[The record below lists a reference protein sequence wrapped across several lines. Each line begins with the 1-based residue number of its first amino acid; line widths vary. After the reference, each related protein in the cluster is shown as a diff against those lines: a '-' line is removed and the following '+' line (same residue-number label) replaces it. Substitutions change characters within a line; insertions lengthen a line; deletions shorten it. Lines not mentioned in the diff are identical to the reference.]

1 MKQFL
6 FFVGL
11 LLAWGA
17 KGQSIS
23 GKVLEPTGDP
33 LSYANVLLLNLSDS
47 SLVKGAVSDTLGN
60 FVIFDVPGGNYLL
73 SASMMGYKQT
83 YLPSILIGTS
93 PLEGITLRLEEDSQ
107 QLDEV
112 MVVEKRPFVEQYID
126 KMVVNVSNSIIASG
140 STALE
145 VLGKAPGVTI
155 DRQTNAIRLRGKDGV
170 IVQMDGKQTYL
181 SMEDLVIL
189 LSTMSSDNI
198 DQIELIT
205 NPSAKYDAA
214 GNSGI
219 INIKL
224 MENND
229 IGTNGSISLGVGSGR
244 FDRERGSLQI
254 NHRTKKINV
263 FGTYSANA
271 GGAYFDLYGEQF
283 IDNEAQQNYADQETY
298 IVFDTW
304 GQNAKAGVDY
314 FLGKNTTIGVVWT
327 GFWSDFGE
335 DGTASSEFQKIKGI
349 NYLEANTAKQISTV
363 STNHI
368 ANLNFQHTFGGKGGQ
383 LTADFD
389 IGQFNREYSNTLQ
402 TEIKTPEEPVQP
414 RQGLITEMPTT
425 ITIRTIKA
433 DYSSVVFNKW
443 NMDTGLKTAQVKSEN
458 DLTLSQGEEGNL
470 IIDPILSNN
479 FIYTENVNAA
489 YLSFSGKL
497 GESTQAQFG
506 LRAEHTISE
515 ANSSSTNTVLKRNY
529 LNVFPSVFLSNKL
542 SDNHTI
548 VLSYSYRINRPSYQ
562 LLNPARS
569 YVDPYL
575 YSRGNAFLQPEY
587 THSLELKHG
596 FKDKLYTS
604 VGASFVSDLIF
615 YLIQPVDSIRTER
628 TPDNVGTSQSYNM
641 TMSYPLEIM
650 KGWNAQLNLT
660 GMYSRFDYVYQE
672 NPISVEQF
680 SSRLDMSNTF
690 AFQKGWTGELTGWIS
705 SPSIQA
711 LARSPWLG
719 SLDIGIQ
726 KSFSPKFKAR
736 LSVQDIFHTNKFI
749 GKIDVPGFKS
759 DYRLQLDTRV
769 AMINFTYTLG
779 NQDLKAAR
787 QRKLGSEEES
797 QRTN

>member
-1 MKQFL
+1 MKQF
-6 FFVGL
+6 FFLAAL
-11 LLAWGA
+11 LLTWGV

-23 GKVLEPTGDP
+23 GRVLDPSESP
-33 LSYANVLLLNLSDS
+33 LSFANVLLLTPSDS
-47 SLVKGAVSDTLGN
+47 SLIKGAVTDTLGN
-60 FVIFDVPGGNYLL
+60 FVIFDVPDGNYLI
-73 SASMMGYKQT
+73 SASMMGYKQV
-83 YLPSILIGTS
+83 YLPPILVERS
-93 PLEGITLRLEEDSQ
+93 ALEGVTLQLEEDSQ

-145 VLGKAPGVTI
+145 VLEKAPGVTI
-155 DRQTNAIRLRGKDGV
+155 DRQNNSLRLRGKDGV

-229 IGTNGSISLGVGSGR
+229 IGTNGSISIGAGSGR

-254 NHRTKKINV
+254 NHRAKKINV
-263 FGTYSANA
+263 FGNYSANA
-271 GGAYFDLYGEQF
+271 GGGYFDLDSRQF
-283 IDNEAQQNYADQETY
+283 IENRGQQNYIDQKTY
-298 IVFDTW
+298 IVFDNW

-314 FLGKNTTIGVVWT
+314 FLGKNTTIGAVWT
-327 GFWSDFGE
+327 GFWSNNGE
-335 DGTASSEFQKIKGI
+335 DGTASSDFERNEGI
-349 NYLEANTAKQISTV
+349 NYLETSTAKQISSI
-363 STNHI
+363 STNNVG
-368 ANLNFQHTFGGKGGQ
+368 NLNFQHKFGENGGQ

-389 IGQFNREYSNTLQ
+389 IGQFKRQYSNTLQ
-402 TEIKTPEEPVQP
+402 TDSHTPEEPTQP
-414 RQGLITEMPTT
+414 GQGLITEMPTT
-425 ITIRTIKA
+425 ITIRTAKA
-433 DYSSVVFNKW
+433 DYSRVVFNNW
-443 NMDTGLKTAQVKSEN
+443 NMEAGLKTAFVKSDN

-470 IIDPILSNN
+470 IVDPILSNH

-489 YLSFSGKL
+489 YISFSGKL
-497 GESTQAQFG
+497 GESTQAQMG

-515 ANSSSTNTVLKRNY
+515 GKSLNTESTVKRNY
-529 LNVFPSVFLSNKL
+529 LNVFPSVFISNKL
-542 SDNHTI
+542 SENHTL

-562 LLNPARS
+562 FLNPARS
-569 YVDPYL
+569 YVDPFL
-575 YSRGNAFLQPEY
+575 YSRGNAYLQPEY

-604 VGASFVSDLIF
+604 IGASFVSDLIF

-628 TPDNVGTSQSYNM
+628 TPDNVGTSQSYNI
-641 TMSYPLEIM
+641 TMSYPLAIT
-650 KGWNAQLNLT
+650 KGWNAQLNFT
-660 GMYSRFDYVYQE
+660 GLYSRFDYLYQE
-672 NPISVEQF
+672 NPIIVEQI
-680 SSRLDMSNTF
+680 SSRLNMSNTF

-711 LARSPWLG
+711 LARAPWLG
-719 SLDIGIQ
+719 SLDVGIQ

-736 LSVQDIFHTNKFI
+736 MSIQDIFHTNKFI
-749 GKIDVPGFKS
+749 GKIDVPGFNS
-759 DYRLQLDTRV
+759 DYYLQFDTRV
-769 AMINFTYTLG
+769 VMINLTYTLG

>member
-1 MKQFL
+1 MKLYYIFL
-6 FFVGL
+6 TFL
-11 LLAWGA
+11 LVQTVN
-17 KGQSIS
+17 GQSIS
-23 GKVLEPTGDP
+23 GKVQEPSGIP
-33 LSYANVLLLNLSDS
+33 LSFANVLLLSPSDS
-47 SLVKGAVSDTLGN
+47 SLIKGAVTDTLGN
-60 FVIFDVPGGNYLL
+60 FAIFNVPSGKYLI
-73 SASMMGYKQT
+73 SASMMGYKQV
-83 YLPSILIGTS
+83 YLPPILVEATS
-93 PLEGITLRLEEDSQ
+93 VEGITLQLQEDSQ

-112 MVVEKRPFVEQYID
+112 MVIEKRPFVEQYID

-205 NPSAKYDAA
+205 NPSSKYDAA

-224 MENND
+224 LENND
-229 IGTNGSISLGVGSGR
+229 IGTNGSVSLGVGSGR
-244 FDRERGSLQI
+244 FDREMGSLQI
-254 NHRTKKINV
+254 NHRAKKINI

-271 GGAYFDLYGEQF
+271 GGAYFDLYGAQF

-298 IVFDTW
+298 IIFDTW

-314 FLGKNTTIGVVWT
+314 FLGENTTIGVVWT

-363 STNHI
+363 STNHV
-368 ANLNFQHTFGGKGGQ
+368 ANLNFQHTFGKNGGL

-389 IGQFNREYSNTLQ
+389 LGQFNRQYLNTLQ
-402 TEIKTPEEPVQP
+402 TELHTPEEPDQP

-425 ITIRTIKA
+425 ITIKTAKA
-433 DYSSVVFNKW
+433 DYSKVVFNKW
-443 NMDTGLKTAQVKSEN
+443 NMETGLKIAQVKSEN
-458 DLTLSQGEEGNL
+458 DLTLSQGEEGKL
-470 IIDPILSNN
+470 IIDPILSSN

-489 YLSFSGKL
+489 YLSFSGQL
-497 GESTQAQFG
+497 GEATQAQFG

-542 SDNHTI
+542 SENHTM

-562 LLNPARS
+562 FLNPARS

-575 YSRGNAFLQPEY
+575 YSRGNAFLLPEY

-604 VGASFVSDLIF
+604 IGASFVSDLIF

-628 TPDNVGTSQSYNM
+628 TPDNVGTSQSYNI

-660 GMYSRFDYVYQE
+660 GLYSRFNYLYQE
-672 NPISVEQF
+672 YPIIVKQI
-680 SSRLDMSNTF
+680 SSRLNMSNTF

-711 LARSPWLG
+711 LARTPWLG
-719 SLDIGIQ
+719 SLDLGIQ
-726 KSFSPKFKAR
+726 KSFSSKFKTR

-749 GKIDVPGFKS
+749 GKIDVPGFNS

-769 AMINFTYTLG
+769 AMINLTYTLG

>member
-1 MKQFL
+1 MTWS
-6 FFVGL
+6 
-11 LLAWGA
+11 AN
-17 KGQSIS
+17 GQSIS

-60 FVIFDVPGGNYLL
+60 FVIFDIPGGSYIL

-93 PLEGITLRLEEDSQ
+93 PLEGVTLQLQESSQ

-126 KMVVNVSNSIIASG
+126 KTVINVSNSIIASG

-170 IVQMDGKQTYL
+170 IVQIDGKQTYL

-229 IGTNGSISLGVGSGR
+229 RGTNGSISLGVGSGR
-244 FDRERGSLQI
+244 FDREMGSVQI
-254 NHRTKKINV
+254 NHRAKKINV
-263 FGTYSANA
+263 FGTYSANV
-271 GGAYFDLYGEQF
+271 GGGYLDFDSKQYIYDGEQK
-283 IDNEAQQNYADQETY
+283 NYADQYTY
-298 IVFDTW
+298 ITYDPW

-327 GFWSDFGE
+327 GFWSDFGQ
-335 DGTASSEFQKIKGI
+335 DGTAKSVFQKIEGI
-349 NYLEANTAKQISTV
+349 NYLEANTAKQISRI
-363 STNHI
+363 STNNVG
-368 ANLNFQHTFGGKGGQ
+368 NLNFQHKFGENGGQ

-389 IGQFNREYSNTLQ
+389 IGQFNQQYSNTLQ
-402 TEIKTPEEPVQP
+402 TDIHTPEEPDQP

-425 ITIRTIKA
+425 ITIRTAKT
-433 DYSSVVFNKW
+433 DYSRVVFNKW
-443 NMDTGLKTAQVKSEN
+443 NMEAGLKTAQVKSDN

-470 IIDPILSNN
+470 IVDPILSNH

-489 YLSFSGKL
+489 YMSFSGKL
-497 GESTQAQFG
+497 GEATQAQFG
-506 LRAEHTISE
+506 LRAEHTISK

-542 SDNHTI
+542 SENHTI

-562 LLNPARS
+562 FLNPARV
-569 YVDPYL
+569 YLDPFL
-575 YSRGNAFLQPEY
+575 YSRGNAYLQPEY

-604 VGASFVSDLIF
+604 IGASFVSNLIF

-660 GMYSRFDYVYQE
+660 GLYSRFDYVYQE
-672 NPISVEQF
+672 NPIIVEQI
-680 SSRLDMSNTF
+680 SSRLNMSNTF

-726 KSFSPKFKAR
+726 KSFGPKFKAR
-736 LSVQDIFHTNKFI
+736 LSVQDVFQTNKII
-749 GKIDVPGFKS
+749 GKIDVPGFKL
-759 DYRLQLDTRV
+759 DYKLQLDTRV